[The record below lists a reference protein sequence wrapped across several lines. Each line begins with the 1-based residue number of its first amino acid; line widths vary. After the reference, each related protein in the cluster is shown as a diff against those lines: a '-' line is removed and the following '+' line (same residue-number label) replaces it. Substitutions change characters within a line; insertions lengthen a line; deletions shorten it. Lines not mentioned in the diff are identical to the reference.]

1 MPAGI
6 ERDFI
11 LQENRRGNDGA
22 AGLLRRCA
30 RDRAPILPACQIVG
44 TITHRVL
51 HPCSACEQCV
61 VLDLPLFLHI
71 HMVILVRI
79 FRSFARA
86 RPSEARGL
94 ARGRVAVPVGI
105 AVADAHLELVFR
117 ILVAQ
122 LVDVLLALAV
132 VAEIVRRSHRDIAG
146 TGQADRSLEGRGAV
160 ELRDVGEGIVIR
172 IAIGVVHVVVV
183 ERAVVVKGIAQ
194 IEEGVF
200 ALFLLGAAAADDIFP
215 VGGLAQISRGGSWS
229 GPCLDRRCDEIACP
243 AVRGALI
250 VTETEGK
257 SALFSGDL
265 HAALPCMVAAVR
277 NVHLSVN
284 SRLFLVLRDDVDD
297 AGDGMTA
304 VERGAGAAHDFD
316 TFDVVER
323 DGIPVDAAAERVVE
337 LLPVVHDED
346 IRAAKAAQGQ
356 AILRVRCRRDVDAC
370 LPF

>member
-1 MPAGI
+1 M
-6 ERDFI
+6 
-11 LQENRRGNDGA
+11 
-22 AGLLRRCA
+22 
-30 RDRAPILPACQIVG
+30 
-44 TITHRVL
+44 
-51 HPCSACEQCV
+51 
-61 VLDLPLFLHI
+61 
-71 HMVILVRI
+71 
-79 FRSFARA
+79 
-86 RPSEARGL
+86 
-94 ARGRVAVPVGI
+94 
-105 AVADAHLELVFR
+105 
-117 ILVAQ
+117 
-122 LVDVLLALAV
+122 
-132 VAEIVRRSHRDIAG
+132 
-146 TGQADRSLEGRGAV
+146 
-160 ELRDVGEGIVIR
+160 
-172 IAIGVVHVVVV
+172 HVVVV

-194 IEEGVF
+194 IEEGVL

-215 VGGLAQISRGGSWS
+215 VGGLAQISHGGSWS
-229 GPCLDRRCDEIACP
+229 GSCLDRRCDEIACP

-304 VERGAGAAHDFD
+304 VERGAGAAHDLD
-316 TFDVVER
+316 ALDVVER

-370 LPF
+370 LFFEGFTQAEHIALFQLFRRDDGHVGGDFVDGFCDPRRCDDHLAEVMLLSGG